1 MGGFFLCVWCGGGLC
16 LCFVVVFGFCVGFGV
31 LWCLVF
37 CFLFGNIYWCMC
49 VDVFCGSGFCCGGCG
64 GRVVYDDVH
73 DEFVC
78 CVCGLVYPDLGVVVE
93 ECDGAP

>member
-1 MGGFFLCVWCGGGLC
+1 MGGFFCGVVWGGLC
-16 LCFVVVFGFCVGFGV
+16 FGFVVVSGFCVGFGV

-73 DEFVC
+73 DEYVC
-78 CVCGLVYPDLGVVVE
+78 CVCGLVFDDLGVVVG
-93 ECDGAP
+93 ECLRCTP